1 MRGVQNLKSMKTNM
15 KRRHFLK
22 ISTTI
27 GVLFGASCCAI
38 ANIFNTKS
46 THKMNLQIKSKSEQ
60 QSVSLF
66 GGSLHENKPLSGEPL
81 YSNLIYWANVEA
93 IEEGA
98 FPLHPHE
105 GIEILTFIFEGGL
118 EHYDT
123 ATDKWTPLTADG
135 VQHIQA
141 GSGLQHSEKYWKGSR
156 AFQIWFDPDFSKSLQ
171 KAPYYKDYQASAFQ
185 WSQENSYQVKSYA
198 GQDAPIQTDAPGITA
213 KRYKLP
219 AGDHTISL
227 DKNSFNSF
235 YLMEGN
241 ITIEGDE
248 MLKDGF
254 AKTSDIESISLNASE
269 QSELFILQSPTKVN
283 YKKIT
288 DR

>member
-1 MRGVQNLKSMKTNM
+1 MELHIKT
-15 KRRHFLK
+15 K
-22 ISTTI
+22 
-27 GVLFGASCCAI
+27 
-38 ANIFNTKS
+38 
-46 THKMNLQIKSKSEQ
+46 EQ
-60 QSVSLF
+60 QHGVSLF
-66 GGSLHENKPLSGEPL
+66 GGRLVENKPLSGELL

-98 FPLHPHE
+98 FPMHPHE

-123 ATDKWTPLTADG
+123 ATNKWTPLLADG

-141 GSGLQHSEKYWKGSR
+141 GSGLQHSEKYLKGSR

-171 KAPYYKDYQASAFQ
+171 KAPYYKDYQSDAFN
-185 WSQENSYQVKSYA
+185 WTTEDNLEVKTYA
-198 GQDAPIQTDAPGITA
+198 GEDAPIKTDAPGISA

-219 AGDHTISL
+219 KGEHNITLNINSCQSL
-227 DKNSFNSF
+227 
-235 YLMEGN
+235 YLMEGHITVEGSNMSKDSFTKVSN
-241 ITIEGDE
+241 IDKIN
-248 MLKDGF
+248 LY
-254 AKTSDIESISLNASE
+254 ASE
-269 QSELFILQSPTKVN
+269 NSELFILQSPINVN